1 MPFVKDPNRTVN
13 LNDTSKGT
21 LGENSKKLGHYSE
34 STGGGTPLKKGEKLK
49 DHPEAKRVQQ
59 PRDEDG
65 QFTYNSVNGL
75 KLEYGPSRGTTVPP
89 FLRGIKLTFFEPGTK
104 LKIDGPDGIKVKLM
118 TIDMSVDE
126 IVNACKSYIESEE
139 GFAGMGEGSS
149 ITKKGRKSKEEIE
162 AKAGQIGHVDP
173 KTLSA
178 GTQKEMAKAKQKY
191 EAKNSATEVN
201 PTVGNF
207 QVKTDVLNPDGTTK
221 KIGERFHEWLRGNKA
236 NKFFAPKE
244 QAKEEKPEEKEQVE
258 ATQAQKQTQNPQ
270 TDAEKASE
278 MFGVDV
284 EDENEPFDVDMA
296 QNNPKDFVKKHKHS
310 ITDFISRYNEKNDGA
325 DLDINTVVAAIRKGM
340 IKSPK
345 DFEEILNG

>member
-1 MPFVKDPNRTVN
+1 MPFVKDPNRKVN

-118 TIDMSVDE
+118 TIDMTVDE

-149 ITKKGRKSKEEIE
+149 ITKKGRKSKEEIQ
-162 AKAGQIGHVDP
+162 AKAGQIGYVDP
-173 KTLSA
+173 TTLSQ
-178 GTQKEMAKAKQKY
+178 GTQKEMAEAKQKY
-191 EAKNSATEVN
+191 QAKNSATEVN
-201 PTVGNF
+201 PTVGSYKV
-207 QVKTDVLNPDGTTK
+207 QTDTLNPNGTTTK
-221 KIGERFHEWLRGNKA
+221 NTSARYHQWFQKNSQQPTQQPQQTVQQQAAPQPQQAPAQATAAAAAKPQKPTGQSIKSGLAGLFNK
-236 NKFFAPKE
+236 
-244 QAKEEKPEEKEQVE
+244 
-258 ATQAQKQTQNPQ
+258 
-270 TDAEKASE
+270 KASSA
-278 MFGVDV
+278 
-284 EDENEPFDVDMA
+284 PA
-296 QNNPKDFVKKHKHS
+296 QNNNVQSD
-310 ITDFISRYNEKNDGA
+310 DGQNKFSGLDSSLFD
-325 DLDINTVVAAIRKGM
+325 DLFN
-340 IKSPK
+340 
-345 DFEEILNG
+345 